1 MNALALLQLLSLQ
14 QNSWIFNLSR
24 IKNENE
30 NLRAEL
36 EREARLTLLLTTQ
49 GCTREG
55 GRVL

>member
-24 IKNENE
+24 IENE
-30 NLRAEL
+30 KLPAEL